1 MDYLDSRWLVFQNS
15 EDERHS
21 SPHESEVWILNL
33 PLISKWQRF
42 SLIVKIF
49 INVKESVFIFQEE
62 KKLTNLQLIWRQAIF
77 LISSMSF
84 YLSSKY
90 CILSYPSH
98 PNFACLFILQFK
110 WQKKKIIIQVTE
122 KAEKKEEIIRK
133 QEINWIVLLMIAV
146 YSWQFHD
153 LCS

>member
-49 INVKESVFIFQEE
+49 MNVKESVFIFQEE
-62 KKLTNLQLIWRQAIF
+62 KKTDKFAINLAP
-77 LISSMSF
+77 S
-84 YLSSKY
+84 YLPN
-90 CILSYPSH
+90 LSYELLP
-98 PNFACLFILQFK
+98 LFQILHTKLPLTSKFRMPFYSTIQVTE
-110 WQKKKIIIQVTE
+110 KKIIIQVTE